1 MKLAAFDAF
10 CAKLPGTSFVVQWGE
25 SHVHKV
31 GGKLFA
37 LGNAFGGNYVVFKT
51 TPLAFEVL
59 REQGLAERAPY
70 LPRGHWV
77 KVNEDAMKAKELQG
91 YLRQSYELVAGKLP
105 KVMRKELG
113 I

>member
-1 MKLAAFDAF
+1 MKLEAFDAF
-10 CAKLPGTSFVVQWGE
+10 CAELPGTSFVVQWGE

-37 LGNAFGGNYVVFKT
+37 LGNAFGDAAYVFKT

-70 LPRGHWV
+70 LPRGYWI
-77 KVNEDAMKAKELQG
+77 KVNASAMKTAELQE
-91 YLRQSYELVAGKLP
+91 YLRQSYHLVAAKLP
-105 KVMRKELG
+105 RAARKELG